1 MPAGAL
7 RPLKTAERIALAIVR
22 EIVELGLVAGDPL
35 PKEADLTRKYSA
47 SRASVREAL
56 RLLEVQGLI
65 EVHRGSHVGTTVGEV
80 RAASLARTLTLYFH
94 MAGTTYDEILNTWS
108 AIEPLLVESAAANPD
123 RHRVNELMGPFAELE
138 EYEWETYVNLHDAVF
153 TLASNRAL
161 AFLGRAVGMLSAIML
176 RDVSEERV
184 GEFSADYRRIA
195 NAVLAGDAALSREAM
210 SQHIAQV
217 IEMHQQLS
225 PERVG
230 ARVTSDEIEQIQ
242 LAALQVL

>member
-22 EIVELGLVAGDPL
+22 EIVELGLDAGDPL
-35 PKEADLTRKYSA
+35 PKEADLTEKYSA

-80 RAASLARTLTLYFH
+80 RAANLARTLTLYFH
-94 MAGTTYDEILNTWS
+94 MAGTTYDEIFDTWFV
-108 AIEPLLVESAAANPD
+108 IEPLLVESATRNPD
-123 RHRVNELMGPFAELE
+123 KERVAQLIGPFAGIENF
-138 EYEWETYVNLHDAVF
+138 EWETYVNLHDAVF

-184 GEFSADYRRIA
+184 GEFSEDYRRIA
-195 NAVLAGDAALSREAM
+195 SAVLSGDATLARAAM
-210 SQHIAQV
+210 SQHIEQV
-217 IEMHQQLS
+217 IEMHKQLS

-242 LAALQVL
+242 LAALRVS